1 RSPPTAYY
9 SHKLVKLLPQKRSI
23 TSVET
28 LNYNPEFKRTKQE
41 DSVTMS
47 TAETVVPT
55 VYGVCKPLG
64 AEMKVVLSNREAQI
78 CDLLNDVA
86 EHLKATRSDLPPVT
100 LRIAGGWVRDKL
112 LGKTCHDLDVAVST
126 MMGYDFA
133 VHVNEYLTSKGY
145 ETRSIAKIDSNPD
158 KSKHLETATTKL
170 FDQEIDFVNLRNEI
184 YNEDSRIPTQVTYGS
199 PSEDAYRRDITINT
213 LFFNVHTLQV
223 EDYTKQGLQDLADG
237 LIRTPLP
244 AFKTFCDDPL
254 RVLRCIRFAGRFG
267 FEIADDIV
275 QAVKDEKIKH
285 ALLAKISRER
295 IGIEVDKML
304 RGPAPRRSLDL
315 IYSFGLYDIVFAPP
329 QKDVQGE
336 LHDTQRSTQAA
347 KLVEWLSQANVT
359 NLSPTSDLEQLRL
372 LYLATNLIPYCGMT
386 YTQKGRPLPA
396 VEFVLRD
403 SLKAKNDDVNTV
415 SMVFKRI
422 EQIQQTVRNNSEKA
436 IDRADLG
443 KFTTRDVWTTIMV
456 HDANS
461 AQSLVTFFCRH
472 VYSKSRLR
480 LAAGCE
486 GKNKVLFKTFSHGH
500 VPSGSLSQARLTI
513 DIPPEAQSIINM
525 YQKLVQQ
532 TLDYGI
538 ENCYT
543 FKPIL
548 DGKTVTKLLSI
559 KPGKV
564 IGELL
569 EEIMAW
575 QLGHPSGTTEECQD
589 FIKLVWQRRQQ

>member
-1 RSPPTAYY
+1 
-9 SHKLVKLLPQKRSI
+9 
-23 TSVET
+23 
-28 LNYNPEFKRTKQE
+28 
-41 DSVTMS
+41 
-47 TAETVVPT
+47 
-55 VYGVCKPLG
+55 
-64 AEMKVVLSNREAQI
+64 
-78 CDLLNDVA
+78 
-86 EHLKATRSDLPPVT
+86 
-100 LRIAGGWVRDKL
+100 
-112 LGKTCHDLDVAVST
+112 

-443 KFTTRDVWTTIMV
+443 MFIRKVDYVWPLAVKVSFIADLLSYHDTIGI
-456 HDANS
+456 
-461 AQSLVTFFCRH
+461 T
-472 VYSKSRLR
+472 K
-480 LAAGCE
+480 
-486 GKNKVLFKTFSHGH
+486 
-500 VPSGSLSQARLTI
+500 